1 MPGKTIHLCC
11 LCILAI
17 SLLLPTTTFTGS
29 SFLSKTPGLTTNFA
43 NVDPAYIYDQLA
55 YMSEHFLKR
64 EAGYDTNLPATMKRH
79 LHDFGAQVQRDTF
92 PVQGWINRPAPVNAF
107 NVEVSIPGAV
117 HPEQV
122 VII

>member
-55 YMSEHFLKR
+55 YISEHFLKR
-64 EAGYDTNLPATMKRH
+64 EAGYDTNLPATMNGHDEFANYWSQEMTRH
-79 LHDFGAQVQRDTF
+79 LHDFGAQVQRD
-92 PVQGWINRPAPVNAF
+92 
-107 NVEVSIPGAV
+107 
-117 HPEQV
+117 
-122 VII
+122 